1 MKRGLLDGSDLCEGR
16 LRFGSVEARLRWF
29 GHLHSGYIG
38 QKMLR
43 IELPGRR

>member
-1 MKRGLLDGSDLCEGR
+1 MEKIRVDQRDGSG
-16 LRFGSVEARLRWF
+16 VEARLRWF

-43 IELPGRR
+43 IELPGRRKRG